1 MSNIAQSHLRR
12 LRCPIL
18 GPELIEL
25 HEVLL
30 GFMQRRSALLHHC
43 NDALWVQVLLS
54 ASQDHPRVRNFH
66 GNIPASC
73 LHEFQVPLRGVSND
87 LPVGT
92 DLWINQGE
100 ASVDIDI
107 LADPADVSTWLIQ
120 LSRRPRQTPLPS
132 PAIIMSFQFF
142 RFGHKLNCDGKK
154 ITHDTQSQN
163 F

>member
-1 MSNIAQSHLRR
+1 
-12 LRCPIL
+12 
-18 GPELIEL
+18 
-25 HEVLL
+25 
-30 GFMQRRSALLHHC
+30 
-43 NDALWVQVLLS
+43 LLS

-163 F
+163 FWQAQYFEAGRVPKQCLKKWKLPKKTDVKFMTFLRSNTISF